1 MAIED
6 FDELPHYN
14 GWLYGSLWLLC
25 FLIAYLVRK
34 DNEAAVPYIVD
45 APNQVDEGWKGEE
58 LDELSL
64 KVSGSSLIQCYAPAT
79 GESLGR
85 INPSSAASVDRAVA
99 KATEAQIKWSE
110 TSFTERRKV
119 LKTMLKFILE
129 NQETIARVA
138 CLDSGKTMV
147 DASLGEI
154 LVTVEKLRWVIKHG
168 EASLKSERRPGNLL
182 MMYKWH
188 EVIWEPLGVV
198 AACVSWN
205 YPFHNLLSP
214 VIASIFAGNAI
225 LVKGSENTAWS
236 SSYFAS
242 IATSALVACG
252 HSPDIV
258 QSVICWPNVAEHL
271 TSHPGIS
278 HITFIGSR
286 PVAHH
291 VAASAAKALT
301 PVCVELGGKDPAI
314 VLDDISNSDFNRV
327 SSILMRG
334 VFQSAGQNCIG
345 IERVIALPKVYNR
358 FIEKLTPLI
367 KSLRPGSILNASPD
381 DEPID
386 VGACISDANFT
397 ALENLIQDAVSQG
410 ARLLCGG
417 KRYTHPKYPK
427 GHYFTPTFIADVT
440 PAMAIAQTE
449 LFAPVFCLMQA
460 QSVDDAIA
468 IANSTPYALGA
479 SVYGSSTAD
488 LERVVKAVKAG
499 MVAVNDFAVTYMVQL
514 PFGGVKGSG
523 YGRFAGKEGM
533 RSLCNQKSITRDRW
547 PGLIKTSIPPPM
559 DLPLKGKDAGRKAW
573 EMAVGIVW
581 FGYGDLRGK
590 IRGIKGLMG
599 LGEGKGKDKD
609 V

>member
-1 MAIED
+1 M
-6 FDELPHYN
+6 DELPHYN

-25 FLIAYLVRK
+25 ILIAYLVRK
-34 DNEAAVPYIVD
+34 DPEAPVPYTVD
-45 APNQVDEGWKGEE
+45 APEQIAEGWKGEV
-58 LDELSL
+58 LDELTL

-99 KATEAQIKWSE
+99 KASEAQFQWSK
-110 TSFTERRKV
+110 TSFEERRKV
-119 LKTMLKFILE
+119 LKTMLKFILD

-147 DASLGEI
+147 DAGLGEI
-154 LVTVEKLRWVIKHG
+154 LVTAEKLRWVIKHG
-168 EASLKSERRPGNLL
+168 EESLKSERRPGNLL

-205 YPFHNLLSP
+205 YPFHNLISP

-236 SSYFAS
+236 SSYFTS

-314 VLDDISNSDFNRV
+314 VLDDISKSDFNRV

-345 IERVIALPKVYNR
+345 IERVIALPNVYTR
-358 FIEKLTPLI
+358 FLEKLTPLI
-367 KSLRPGSILNASPD
+367 QSLRPGSILNASPD

-386 VGACISDANFT
+386 VGACISDVNFSN
-397 ALENLIQDAVSQG
+397 LERLIQDAVSQG
-410 ARLLCGG
+410 ARLVCGG
-417 KRYTHPKYPK
+417 KRYIHPKYPK
-427 GHYFTPTFIADVT
+427 GHYFAPTLIADVT
-440 PAMAIAQTE
+440 RDMAIAQTE
-449 LFAPVFCLMQA
+449 LFAPVFCLMKA
-460 QSVDDAIA
+460 NDVDDAIA

-479 SVYGSSTAD
+479 SVYGSSSKD
-488 LERVVKAVKAG
+488 LERVVASVKAG
-499 MVAVNDFAVTYMVQL
+499 MVAVNDFGVTYMVQL

-523 YGRFAGKEGM
+523 YGRFAGKEGL
-533 RSLCNQKSITRDRW
+533 RSLCNQKAITRDRW
-547 PGLIKTSIPPPM
+547 PSLVKTSIPPPM
-559 DLPLKGKDAGRKAW
+559 DLPLKGKGAAKRAW
-573 EMAVGIVW
+573 EMAVGINWV
-581 FGYGDLRGK
+581 GYGGLKGK

-599 LGEGKGKDKD
+599 VGGEEEKDKR

>member
-1 MAIED
+1 MAFEELE
-6 FDELPHYN
+6 ELPHYN
-14 GWLYGSLWLLC
+14 GWVYGSLWAIC
-25 FLIAYLVRK
+25 ILIAYLVRK
-34 DNEAAVPYIVD
+34 DREAAVPYIVD
-45 APNQVDEGWKGEE
+45 APEQVEPGWKGEE
-58 LDELSL
+58 VEETTL

-85 INPSSAASVDRAVA
+85 INPSSTSSIDRSIA
-99 KATEAQIKWSE
+99 KATEAQVEWAK
-110 TSFTERRKV
+110 TSFEERRKV

-154 LVTVEKLRWVIKHG
+154 LVTVEKLRWMIRHG
-168 EASLKSERRPGNLL
+168 EQSLKSERREGNLL

-188 EVIWEPLGVV
+188 EVVWEPLGVV

-225 LVKGSENTAWS
+225 IVKGSENTAWS
-236 SSYFAS
+236 SSYFTS
-242 IATSALVACG
+242 IATSAITACG
-252 HSPDIV
+252 HNPAIV

-291 VAASAAKALT
+291 VATSAAKALT

-314 VLDDISNSDFNRV
+314 VLDDLSNKDFKRV

-345 IERVIALPKVYNR
+345 IERVIALPDVYQK
-358 FIEKLTPLI
+358 FIEHLTPLI
-367 KSLRPGSILNASPD
+367 KALRPGSILNASPD

-386 VGACISDANFT
+386 IGACISDANFSN
-397 ALENLIQDAVSQG
+397 LEKLVEGAVANG
-410 ARLLCGG
+410 ARLICGG
-417 KRYTHPKYPK
+417 KRYLHPKYPK
-427 GHYFTPTFIADVT
+427 GHYFTPTLIVDVT
-440 PAMAIAQTE
+440 PTMRIAQTE
-449 LFAPVFCLMQA
+449 LFAPIFLLMRA
-460 QSVDDAIA
+460 STIDDAIS
-468 IANSTPYALGA
+468 IANSTSYALGA
-479 SVYGSSTAD
+479 SVYGSSKPD
-488 LERVVKAVKAG
+488 LERLVREVKAG
-499 MVAVNDFAVTYMVQL
+499 MIAVNDFAVTYMVQL

-523 YGRFAGKEGM
+523 YGRFAGKEGL
-533 RSLCNQKSITRDRW
+533 RSLCNQKSVTRDRW
-547 PGLIKTSIPPPM
+547 PSLVKTSIPPPM
-559 DLPLKGKDAGRKAW
+559 DLPLKGKGAGKRAW

-581 FGYGDLRGK
+581 VGYGNLGGKVRGVK
-590 IRGIKGLMG
+590 GLLGIK
-599 LGEGKGKDKD
+599 EKENKA
-609 V
+609 